1 MRTFTASMSFELSAD
16 TSSQA
21 RQLLIAEL
29 VGRRWQERIGERRL
43 PRSTLLLRRSLEDQ
57 QTTDDLHRL
66 CAVDLRN
73 AARAVVAAGLPLRV
87 LRAFIQVAGAGT
99 YGLAEQGFF
108 DGEDA

>member
-16 TSSQA
+16 TPPQA

-43 PRSTLLLRRSLEDQ
+43 PRYTLLLRRSLGDDE
-57 QTTDDLHRL
+57 TTDDLHRR

-87 LRAFIQVAGAGT
+87 RRAFIQVSGAGT
-99 YGLAEQGFF
+99 YGLTDEGFF
-108 DGEDA
+108 DEPA